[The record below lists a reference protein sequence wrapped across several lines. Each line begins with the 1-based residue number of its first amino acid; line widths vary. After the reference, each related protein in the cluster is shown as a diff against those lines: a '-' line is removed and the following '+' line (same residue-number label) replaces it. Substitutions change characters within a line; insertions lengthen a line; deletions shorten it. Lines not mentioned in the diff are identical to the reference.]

1 MLYSILFAFAK
12 AFALFRNETARSA
25 RNARRNARRNEYCK
39 VWGQLFLCRSVPVK
53 YKLVKVGKLNFEE
66 SVSGTA

>member
-25 RNARRNARRNEYCK
+25 RNARRNEYCK